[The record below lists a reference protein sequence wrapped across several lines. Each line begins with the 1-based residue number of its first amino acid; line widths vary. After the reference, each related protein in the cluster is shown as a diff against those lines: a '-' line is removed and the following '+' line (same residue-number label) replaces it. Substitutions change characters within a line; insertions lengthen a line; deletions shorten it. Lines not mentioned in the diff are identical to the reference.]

1 MTQQAKPLLTLDKIT
16 SEPIHLQISQRLKQ
30 AIADGKLEH
39 GERLPSTRVLAS
51 QLNVARGTVENAY
64 ALLMGEGL
72 LITKGQAGTFINV
85 SFNNSAK
92 TKPARAK
99 QTKFINNS
107 KRAVTKQ
114 ENTFLFQPGC
124 PAYDAF
130 PRKTWARLVSSQVR
144 QQSYKELSHSDAM
157 GYLPLRQ
164 ALANY
169 LRLSRGV
176 NCEAEQII
184 ITAGYQGA
192 LDLLIKSLSL
202 AGHDVCMEDP
212 GYLFAS
218 RLLRASGVNIIPVP
232 VDNDGLDINKA
243 RLLTE
248 NPNLII
254 VTPSHQSPLGMSLS
268 PERRVGLLEWA
279 KQSGSWILEDD
290 YDGEFR
296 YSGYPL
302 PALKSLDD
310 AEQVIYA
317 GSFSKTLFPALRLGY
332 MVLPT
337 PLVEIAEKYASLSYQ
352 SLPLLSQ
359 QVVTAFMAEGH
370 FAMHLKKMRELYAE
384 RCELTANALT
394 TILGDYLQVSTYKNG
409 MHFVTDVHTQQN
421 DKQIAEQFNARGFA
435 IQALSNWTTEVIYNG
450 LIIGFTNVSNKTVA
464 EQTAVKLRQCFTR

>member
-1 MTQQAKPLLTLDKIT
+1 MTPQSNPFLTLDKLT
-16 SEPIHLQISQRLKQ
+16 SEPIHIQISQRLKQ
-30 AIADGKLEH
+30 AIADGQLEH

-51 QLNVARGTVENAY
+51 QLNIARGTVENAY

-92 TKPARAK
+92 VKPASVK
-99 QTKFINNS
+99 QTHFINNA
-107 KRAVTKQ
+107 KRTATKQ

-130 PRKTWARLVSSQVR
+130 PKKTWTRLVSSQAR

-176 NCEAEQII
+176 NCEAEHII

-202 AGHDVCMEDP
+202 AGRDVCIEDP
-212 GYLFAS
+212 GYLFATTS
-218 RLLRASGVNIIPVP
+218 LRSSGVNIVPVP
-232 VDNDGLDINKA
+232 VDDEGMDINKA
-243 RLLTE
+243 KTLTE
-248 NPNLII
+248 NPHLVI

-268 PERRVGLLEWA
+268 PERRVTLLEWA
-279 KQSGSWILEDD
+279 KQTDSWILEDD

-310 AEQVIYA
+310 AERVIYA

-337 PLVEIAEKYASLSYQ
+337 PLIDIAEKYASLSYQ
-352 SLPLLSQ
+352 TLPLASQ
-359 QVVTAFMAEGH
+359 QVVTTFIEEGH

-384 RCELTANALT
+384 RRELTANALT
-394 TILGDYLQVSTYKNG
+394 DILGDYLQVSAYKNG
-409 MHFVTDVHTQQN
+409 MHFVTDLMKQQS
-421 DKQIAEQFNARGFA
+421 DKQITEQFNAQGFA
-435 IQALSNWTTEVIYNG
+435 IQALSNWANEVTCNG
-450 LIIGFTNVSNKTVA
+450 LIIGFTNVSDKIMAEKTA
-464 EQTAVKLRQCFTR
+464 IKLKACFTH

>member
-39 GERLPSTRVLAS
+39 GERIPSTRVLAS

-85 SFNNSAK
+85 SFNSSAK
-92 TKPARAK
+92 VKPASVK
-99 QTKFINNS
+99 QTQFVNNS
-107 KRAVTKQ
+107 KRTATKQ

-130 PRKTWARLVSSQVR
+130 PRKTWARLVSSQAR
-144 QQSYKELSHSDAM
+144 QQSYNELSHSDAM

-184 ITAGYQGA
+184 TTAGYQGA

-202 AGHDVCMEDP
+202 AGRDVCMEDP

-218 RLLRASGVNIIPVP
+218 KLLRASGVNIIPVP
-232 VDNDGLDINKA
+232 VDKDGLDINKA
-243 RLLTE
+243 KVLTE

-268 PERRVGLLEWA
+268 PERRVELLAWA
-279 KQSGSWILEDD
+279 KHSGSWILEDD

-384 RCELTANALT
+384 RRELTANALT

-409 MHFVTDVHTQQN
+409 MHFVTDLMTRQS
-421 DKQIAEQFNARGFA
+421 DKQIAEQFNTQGFA
-435 IQALSNWTTEVIYNG
+435 IQALSNWTSELTYNG

-464 EQTAVKLRQCFTR
+464 EQTAIKLRQCFTR